1 MNMNNER
8 DSLNTGLSDSELQQM
23 ILKELEK
30 YSFDRKRLLIIV
42 PDNTRTIPLQL
53 FFSTFQSVLLKRVK
67 KLDFLIALGTHPAM
81 TSEQIHDHFGIT
93 PLQAKQS
100 GINIFNHQWDE
111 PRQLKFIGTLTKEQ
125 VKEIT
130 GGLLAEPIPVA
141 INNKVFEYDDLI
153 ILGPVFP
160 HEVVGFSGSYKYLFP
175 GISGP
180 EIIHAFHWLSAL
192 ITNPK
197 TIGHRDTPARQII
210 NQAAQFLSLPIT
222 AFCVVMKGKVPFG
235 LFTGDP
241 IEAWQKAV
249 QLSSQVNIVYKP
261 KPFKK
266 VISIAPPM
274 YTELWVG
281 GKCMYKLEPV
291 VDDGGEIIIYAP
303 HLKEISITHGKYLK
317 EIGYHTRDY
326 ILANWEKCQHVPKG
340 ILAHSTHVKGIGTY
354 KDGREYPRI
363 QVTLATGL
371 PQELCKSINLGYLD
385 YRSLEPKDYFGREEE
400 GILVVPNAGEMLY
413 RLQDGTTPD
422 IDRLQ
427 RGERSFGK

>member
-1 MNMNNER
+1 MINEL
-8 DSLNTGLSDSELQQM
+8 DCPTIGLSDAELKQL
-23 ILKELEK
+23 IFRELEK
-30 YSFDRKRLLIIV
+30 YSFEGKRILVIV

-53 FFSTFQSVLLKRVK
+53 FFSSFQSTLLKRVK

-81 TSEQIHDHFGIT
+81 TSEQIHEHFGVT
-93 PLQAKQS
+93 PSQAKAS

-111 PRQLKFIGTLTKEQ
+111 PRQLKLIGTLAEEK
-125 VKEIT
+125 VKKIT
-130 GGLLAEPIPVA
+130 GGLLAEPIPVN
-141 INNKVFEYDDLI
+141 INKKIFEYDQLI

-180 EIIHAFHWLSAL
+180 EIINAFHWLSAL

-197 TIGHRDTPARQII
+197 TIGHRDTPSRQII
-210 NQAAQFLSLPIT
+210 NQAAQLVSIPIT
-222 AFCVVMKGKVPFG
+222 AFCLVMKGKIPFG

-241 IEAWQKAV
+241 IESWQQAV
-249 QLSSQVNIVYKP
+249 HLSSRVNVVYKP

-266 VISIAPPM
+266 VISIAPAM

-326 ILANWEKCQHVPKG
+326 FLANWEKCQHVPKG
-340 ILAHSTHVKGIGTY
+340 IVAHSTHVKGIGIY
-354 KDGREYPRI
+354 QDSKEYPRI

-371 PQELCKSINLGYLD
+371 PRELCESINLGYLD
-385 YRSLEPKDYFGREEE
+385 YRLLNPNDYLGKEEE

-427 RGERSFGK
+427 RSERSFGK

>member
-1 MNMNNER
+1 MISEF
-8 DSLNTGLSDSELQQM
+8 DSLAIGLSDSELQQL
-23 ILKELEK
+23 ILRELEK
-30 YSFDRKRLLIIV
+30 YSFDGKKILVIV

-53 FFSTFQSVLLKRVK
+53 FFSSFQRALLKRVK

-81 TSEQIHDHFGIT
+81 TSEQIHEHFGIA
-93 PLQAKQS
+93 PSQAKAL

-111 PRQLKFIGTLTKEQ
+111 PIQLKLIGTLTEEQ
-125 VKEIT
+125 VKKIT
-130 GGLLAEPIPVA
+130 GGLLAEPIPVT
-141 INNKVFEYDDLI
+141 INKKIFEYDELI

-160 HEVVGFSGSYKYLFP
+160 HEVVGFSGGYKYLFP

-197 TIGHRDTPARQII
+197 TIGHRDTPPRHII

-241 IEAWQKAV
+241 VGSWQQAIH
-249 QLSSQVNIVYKP
+249 LSYQINVVYKP
-261 KPFKK
+261 KPFQK
-266 VISIAPPM
+266 VISIAPTM
-274 YTELWVG
+274 YSELWVG

-303 HLKEISITHGKYLK
+303 HLKEVSITHGKYLK

-326 ILANWEKCQHVPKG
+326 FLANWEKCQHVPKG

-354 KDGREYPRI
+354 KDGKEYPRI

-371 PQELCKSINLGYLD
+371 PQELCESINLGYLD
-385 YRSLEPKDYFGREEE
+385 YRSLDPNDYLEREEE

-427 RGERSFGK
+427 RGERSFGIIS

>member
-1 MNMNNER
+1 MKNEIN
-8 DSLNTGLSDSELQQM
+8 SPVIGLSDSELKQQ
-23 ILKELEK
+23 IFQELEK
-30 YSFDRKRLLIIV
+30 YTFDRKSLLIIV
-42 PDNTRTIPLQL
+42 PDNTRTIPLKL
-53 FFSTFQSVLLKRVK
+53 FFSSFQQALLKRVK

-81 TSEQIHDHFGIT
+81 TPEQILDHFGVT
-93 PLQAKQS
+93 QSQADQL
-100 GINIFNHQWDE
+100 GIHLLNHQWDD
-111 PRQLKFIGTLTKEQ
+111 PHQLKLIGTLTSEQ
-125 VKEIT
+125 VQKIT
-130 GGLLAEPIPVA
+130 RGLLTEPIPVT
-141 INNKVFEYDDLI
+141 INRKIFEYDELI

-160 HEVVGFSGSYKYLFP
+160 HEVVGYSGGYKYFFP

-180 EIIHAFHWLSAL
+180 EIINAFHWLSAL

-197 TIGHRDTPARQII
+197 TIGHPDTPSREII
-210 NQAAQFLSLPIT
+210 NQAAQFVPLPVT
-222 AFCVVMKGKVPFG
+222 AFCLVMQGKVPLG

-241 IEAWQKAV
+241 IESWQQAV
-249 QLSSQVNIVYKP
+249 HLSSQVNVVYKP

-266 VISIAPPM
+266 VISIAPTM

-291 VDDGGEIIIYAP
+291 VDDGGEIIIFAP

-326 ILANWEKCQHVPKG
+326 FLANWEKCQHVPKG
-340 ILAHSTHVKGIGTY
+340 IVAHSTHVKGIGTY
-354 KDGREYPRI
+354 QDGKEYPRI

-371 PQELCKSINLGYLD
+371 PRELCESINLGYLD
-385 YRSLEPKDYFGREEE
+385 YRSLNPNNYLGKEVE

-427 RGERSFGK
+427 RGERSFGVLT